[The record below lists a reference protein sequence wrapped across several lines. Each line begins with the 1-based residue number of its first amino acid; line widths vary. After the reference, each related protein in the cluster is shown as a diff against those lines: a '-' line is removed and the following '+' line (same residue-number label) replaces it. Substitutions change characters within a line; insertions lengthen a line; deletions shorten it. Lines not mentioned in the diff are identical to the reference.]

1 MKKFQALATTICIA
15 ALSGAIA
22 FSATNSAEAC
32 FFSKSAGAKSSN
44 GSTSLGSGADKIN
57 PWNHAAIAFGGI
69 AAILGLG
76 AGYMSFQAG
85 QQAKAA
91 CAAMT
96 DSFDDIDEFED
107 AIGDELVCN
116 HPEAPGGGLDL
127 VVVEETRM

>member
-1 MKKFQALATTICIA
+1 MKKFPALAAMISVT

-22 FSATNSAEAC
+22 CGAANSAEAC
-32 FFSKSAGAKSSN
+32 FFSQSGGAKSPS
-44 GSTSLGSGADKIN
+44 GSTFLSAGSDKIK
-57 PWNHAAIAFGGI
+57 PWNHAAIAFAGI
-69 AAILGLG
+69 AGILALG
-76 AGYMSFQAG
+76 AGYMTFQAG

-96 DSFDDIDEFED
+96 DSFDDIDEFEEVV
-107 AIGDELVCN
+107 ADELVYH